1 MGKKYK
7 VICPHSIEVKREV
20 GDFVT
25 VGKSSYFR
33 VDEVI
38 TEVLPCGATSYVV
51 VNEAPFAVDSG
62 IDPQGVEVKCKKCGK
77 TYYLFQWAKVKP

>member
-7 VICPHSIEVKREV
+7 VTCPHSIEVKREV

-38 TEVLPCGATSYVV
+38 TEVLPCGVTSYVV
-51 VNEAPFAVDSG
+51 VNEVPFAVDSG
-62 IDPQGVEVKCKKCGK
+62 IDPQGVEVKYKHCGK
-77 TYYLFQWAKVKP
+77 TYYLFPWPKVKI